1 MAEKEIF
8 DCERMVMRA
17 QYLMSLK
24 AASSN
29 AGTMSDME
37 REDYRRQIA
46 ELLQGMTTLLEVNK
60 KMGKDLAEA
69 RASLEKAN
77 KRIDILNSELSY
89 LKGKQA
95 ASNRHRYGDR
105 NEKGKGASAQSR
117 GGVLRMRMRMTI
129 SSVRERLQ
137 SRKRKRKNPH
147 LMYQNPPWR
156 RLSVTVAIVPLITT
170 PCMPM
175 FA

>member
-1 MAEKEIF
+1 
-8 DCERMVMRA
+8 MVMRA

-60 KMGKDLAEA
+60 QMGKDLAEA
-69 RASLEKAN
+69 KASLEKAN
-77 KRIDILNSELSY
+77 KRIDILNSEVSY

-105 NEKGKGASAQSR
+105 NEKGKGASAQSKGR
-117 GGVLRMRMRMTI
+117 TKDEDENDYIEREGKTPEPDAEKEEVSGGT
-129 SSVRERLQ
+129 
-137 SRKRKRKNPH
+137 
-147 LMYQNPPWR
+147 
-156 RLSVTVAIVPLITT
+156 VPL
-170 PCMPM
+170 
-175 FA
+175 AQS